1 MQREP
6 IMALTPRYRVSEFF
20 SVQTT
25 TAGI

>member
-1 MQREP
+1 MQRKP

-20 SVQTT
+20 LVPTT